1 MREHRDVITCAVATA
16 NGFAMPYR
24 TRQAVGPA
32 DSEMATQGLETPV
45 TRGPSRGGVLRTLAR
60 GPRDAKS
67 WRRRR
72 LLGA

>member
-24 TRQAVGPA
+24 TRQAAGPV
-32 DSEMATQGLETPV
+32 DSETVEQSEEAPV

-60 GPRDAKS
+60 GMRDAKS
-67 WRRRR
+67 
-72 LLGA
+72 

>member
-24 TRQAVGPA
+24 TRQPVGPA
-32 DSEMATQGLETPV
+32 DSETAAQGSETPV
-45 TRGPSRGGVLRTLAR
+45 TRGRSLSGVLRTLAR

-67 WRRRR
+67 
-72 LLGA
+72 